1 MYAILN
7 DELAHHGIKGQKWG
21 VRRFQNADGTRTAAG
36 KERYYKNGS
45 GSKSDE
51 NNRTR
56 NLKTILN
63 SKFNNNFKG
72 VDDLSDE
79 QKEQLANTAKIV
91 VTQVLPAVVAIAS
104 AAVHMSREKKKNNTY
119 SNCSWC
125 SNSIYSAYIFLL

>member
-72 VDDLSDE
+72 VDDVSDE

-91 VTQVLPAVVAIAS
+91 VTQVLPAVVAIA
-104 AAVHMSREKKKNNTY
+104 
-119 SNCSWC
+119 
-125 SNSIYSAYIFLL
+125 